1 MNAAAVGRFASA
13 LYDLPCAGVAD
24 ALVARG
30 ALVPPA
36 ARACGARFVN
46 ACICSAGASA
56 PAGGEVE

>member
-1 MNAAAVGRFASA
+1 MNATVVGRFASA
-13 LYDLPCAGVAD
+13 LYDPPCTGVAD

-46 ACICSAGASA
+46 ARICSAGAPA
-56 PAGGEVE
+56 LAGGEVE